1 MTDLLM
7 DVINYFVFVIRMY
20 SWNKPKK
27 EITQDSQNIHRI
39 ALSYASDFGLPLVI
53 FHKYPHVSALM
64 TTSLDHSVW
73 FHENVDF
80 NQWHLFAREC
90 VRSAHGCPLNIL
102 R

>member
-39 ALSYASDFGLPLVI
+39 ALSYLVHGTG
-53 FHKYPHVSALM
+53 FPC
-64 TTSLDHSVW
+64 TSVKL
-73 FHENVDF
+73 
-80 NQWHLFAREC
+80 
-90 VRSAHGCPLNIL
+90 
-102 R
+102 